1 MADAGADFII
11 GDHPHVLQGAEWC
24 GNTFVFYSLGNFLF
38 TSRDTDTGILEITLD
53 SRTHETAQ
61 IRFQPML
68 QTNCTVTM
76 MQEPDRTRV
85 LHAIRDKSAGVRVE
99 ADGTWRRMARWR
111 NSRNCP

>member
-61 IRFQPML
+61 IRFQPLL

-99 ADGTWRRMARWR
+99 ADGTLEKQ
-111 NSRNCP
+111 